1 MRGVEVRGTGH
12 NPRMNTQF
20 LSCEVARCPSCGRRS
35 MVVTYEGL
43 ADPGRPDVAVVWLP
57 THGECE
63 HGCDTR
69 AHLLPGLSRDAA

>member
-1 MRGVEVRGTGH
+1 
-12 NPRMNTQF
+12 
-20 LSCEVARCPSCGRRS
+20 

-57 THGECE
+57 THGACE

-69 AHLLPGLSRDAA
+69 HHLLPGLTQEAA